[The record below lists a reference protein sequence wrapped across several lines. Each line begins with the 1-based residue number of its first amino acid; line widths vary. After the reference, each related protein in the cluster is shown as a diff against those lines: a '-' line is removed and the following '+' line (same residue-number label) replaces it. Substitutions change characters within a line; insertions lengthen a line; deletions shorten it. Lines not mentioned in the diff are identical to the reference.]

1 VIADAISLAEIGA
14 AIFTLTGRP
23 GPIAKPLRDT
33 WMNKPR
39 LKTLAIWIV
48 LVGVFVFL
56 LNSRRSS
63 SPISRVSIVTF
74 HRAIDAGDVASY
86 SFQSNGISFERSSTG
101 DQFFVP
107 VDWNSGAWNEDL
119 ADKLEASGAVY
130 EQIPLP
136 QPSDGLR
143 EVVTY
148 LVAGVVVCV
157 ALYFILR
164 RVGGGANQ
172 NIFALR
178 NSKAKVAE
186 ESSKVRFDDVGGCV
200 EAKQELSEIVNFLKS
215 PQRWT
220 DAGARLPRGVLLEGP
235 PGCGK
240 TLLARAVAGETNA
253 KFYYTSASE
262 FVEMFIGVGPARV
275 RDMFDTA
282 KKESPAVLFI
292 DELDA
297 IGRRRGSGVG
307 FANEERE
314 QTLNQILVCMD
325 GFEPTDSVVVIAAT
339 NRVDILDKALVRAG
353 RFDRRI
359 RISPLDA
366 DQRAAVLKI
375 HTRNKPL
382 AENVS
387 LEDVASWTDGLN
399 GADLETL
406 TNLAA
411 LLCVRRTVDGNGIAK
426 IIPEDF
432 RLALQKRKDQQQS
445 YDALDAVLF
454 EATTQLAE
462 PTARAVVRI
471 ILVNGTEVEG
481 DVLWIDPGFVKI
493 RRLSDGTTCILPK
506 AQIAQMEARE
516 GTATVSAA
524 DIQPDRSSGSG
535 PNFA

>member
-1 VIADAISLAEIGA
+1 
-14 AIFTLTGRP
+14 
-23 GPIAKPLRDT
+23 
-33 WMNKPR
+33 MNKPR
-39 LKTLAIWIV
+39 LKTLAIWVV
-48 LVGVFVFL
+48 LIGAFVFL
-56 LNSRRSS
+56 LNLRDSDPQVHGAPLS
-63 SPISRVSIVTF
+63 VLEQ
-74 HRAIDAGDVASY
+74 AIETRDVASY
-86 SFQSNGISFERSSTG
+86 SIQSRGVIFELSSTG
-101 DQFFVP
+101 ERYLAPISWQ
-107 VDWNSGAWNEDL
+107 SESTKDL
-119 ADKLEASGAVY
+119 FRKLGASGAIY
-130 EQIPLP
+130 EEMAPR
-136 QPSDGLR
+136 SDALKSAM
-143 EVVTY
+143 TY
-148 LVAGVVVCV
+148 LVVGVVLVLG
-157 ALYFILR
+157 LYFVLR
-164 RVGGGANQ
+164 RIGGGANQ

-178 NSKAKVAE
+178 SSKARIAE
-186 ESSKVRFDDVGGCV
+186 ETSKVRFEDVGGCV
-200 EAKQELSEIVNFLKS
+200 EAKQELSDIVNFLKS

-220 DAGARLPRGVLLEGP
+220 EAGARLPRGVLLEGP

-339 NRVDILDKALVRAG
+339 NRADILDKALVRAG

-366 DQRAAVLKI
+366 DQRATVLKI

-382 AENVS
+382 ADDVS
-387 LEDVASWTDGLN
+387 LDEVASWTEGLN

-411 LLCVRRTVDGNGIAK
+411 LLSVRRTADGGSKAGI
-426 IIPEDF
+426 ITEDF
-432 RLALQKRKDQQQS
+432 QLALQKRKDQQHS

-493 RRLSDGTTCILPK
+493 RRLSDSSTCIIPK
-506 AQIAQMEARE
+506 AQITQMEARE

-524 DIQPDRSSGSG
+524 DVQVDRSSGSG

>member
-1 VIADAISLAEIGA
+1 
-14 AIFTLTGRP
+14 
-23 GPIAKPLRDT
+23 
-33 WMNKPR
+33 MNKPR
-39 LKTLAIWIV
+39 LRTLAIWVV
-48 LVGVFVFL
+48 LVGTFVFL
-56 LNSRRSS
+56 LNLQRSD
-63 SPISRVSIVTF
+63 RSIQWGTLADLE
-74 HRAIDAGDVASY
+74 HSLENRDVASY
-86 SFQSNGISFERSSTG
+86 SIQASGVTFELSSSG
-101 DQFFVP
+101 ERFLVP
-107 VDWNSGAWNEDL
+107 INWESEWTEELSRKFEG
-119 ADKLEASGAVY
+119 SGAV
-130 EQIPLP
+130 LAGNP
-136 QPSDGLR
+136 QPSDPWKQAL
-143 EVVTY
+143 TY
-148 LVAGVVVCV
+148 LVVGIVLCM
-157 ALYFILR
+157 ALYFVLR
-164 RVGGGANQ
+164 RIGGGANQ

-178 NSKAKVAE
+178 NSKARIAE
-186 ESSKVRFDDVGGCV
+186 ESSKVRFEDVGGCV
-200 EAKQELSEIVNFLKS
+200 EAKQELSDIVNFLKA
-215 PQRWT
+215 PQRWM

-282 KKESPAVLFI
+282 RKETPAVLFI

-339 NRVDILDKALVRAG
+339 NRADILDKALVRAG

-366 DQRAAVLKI
+366 GQRVTVLKI
-375 HTRNKPL
+375 HTRNKLL
-382 AENVS
+382 ADNVS
-387 LEDVASWTDGLN
+387 LEEVASWTEGFN

-411 LLCVRRTVDGNGIAK
+411 LLSVRRTSDGGSPAGI
-426 IIPEDF
+426 ITEDF

-445 YDALDAVLF
+445 FDALDAVLF

-471 ILVNGTEVEG
+471 ILVNGAEVEG
-481 DVLWIDPGFVKI
+481 DVLWIDPGFVKV
-493 RRLSDGTTCILPK
+493 RRLSDGSTCIIPK
-506 AQIAQMEARE
+506 AQITQMEARD

-524 DIQPDRSSGSG
+524 DVQVDRSSGSG

>member
-1 VIADAISLAEIGA
+1 
-14 AIFTLTGRP
+14 
-23 GPIAKPLRDT
+23 
-33 WMNKPR
+33 MNKPK
-39 LKTLAIWIV
+39 LQTLAIWVV
-48 LVGVFVFL
+48 LIAAFVFL
-56 LNSRRSS
+56 LNLKDSK
-63 SPISRVSIVTF
+63 PPVTGTTLSDF
-74 HRAIDAGDVASY
+74 TQAVESGDVAAY
-86 SFQSNGISFERSSTG
+86 SIQSSSLTFERSSNG
-101 DQFFVP
+101 ERYIAP
-107 VDWNSGAWNEDL
+107 VDWSSGVWSQEL
-119 ADKLEASGAVY
+119 AEKLEASGAVY
-130 EQIPLP
+130 EPA
-136 QPSDGLR
+136 R
-143 EVVTY
+143 ELGGGMDDIVKY
-148 LVAGVVVCV
+148 LLIGVVFCLIVFFV
-157 ALYFILR
+157 LR
-164 RVGGGANQ
+164 RLGGGAQQ

-178 NSKAKVAE
+178 NSKARVAE
-186 ESSKVRFDDVGGCV
+186 ESSKVRFEDIGGCV
-200 EAKQELSEIVNFLKS
+200 EAKQELSDIVNFLRS

-253 KFYYTSASE
+253 KFYYTAGSE

-325 GFEPTDSVVVIAAT
+325 GFEPTDRVVVIAAT
-339 NRVDILDKALVRAG
+339 NRADILDKALVRAG

-359 RISPLDA
+359 KITPLDA

-382 AENVS
+382 ADSVS
-387 LEDVASWTDGLN
+387 LTDVANWTDGLN

-411 LLCVRRTVDGNGIAK
+411 LLSVRRTTDGSKKAE
-426 IIPEDF
+426 IITEDF
-432 RLALQKRKDQQQS
+432 QLALKKRRDQQQS

-462 PTARAVVRI
+462 PTARAVVKI
-471 ILVNGTEVEG
+471 ILVNNIEVEG

-493 RRLSDGTTCILPK
+493 RRLSDGSTCIIPK
-506 AQIAQMEARE
+506 AQITQMEARE
-516 GTATVSAA
+516 GTASVCAA
-524 DIQPDRSSGSG
+524 DVQVDRSSGSG

>member
-1 VIADAISLAEIGA
+1 
-14 AIFTLTGRP
+14 
-23 GPIAKPLRDT
+23 
-33 WMNKPR
+33 MNRPR
-39 LKTLAIWIV
+39 LKTLAIWVV
-48 LVGVFVFL
+48 LIGAFVFL
-56 LNSRRSS
+56 LNLKGSS
-63 SPISRVSIVTF
+63 SHVSRATMLAF
-74 HRAIDAGDVASY
+74 NQAIKAGDVASY
-86 SFQSNGISFERSSTG
+86 SFQAEGISFTRSSTG
-101 DQFFVP
+101 DRFLVP
-107 VDWNSGAWNEDL
+107 VDWKSGVWTKEL
-119 ADKLEASGAVY
+119 AGKLQASGAVY
-130 EQIPLP
+130 EQAP
-136 QPSDGLR
+136 QRSDGLTDAL
-143 EVVTY
+143 TY
-148 LVAGVVVCV
+148 LVAGVVLCLV
-157 ALYFILR
+157 LYFVLR
-164 RVGGGANQ
+164 RIGGGANQ

-178 NSKAKVAE
+178 NSKARVAE
-186 ESSKVRFDDVGGCV
+186 ESSKVHFEDVGGCV
-200 EAKQELSEIVNFLKS
+200 EAKQELSDIVNFLKS

-220 DAGARLPRGVLLEGP
+220 NAGARLPRGVLLEGP

-339 NRVDILDKALVRAG
+339 NRADILDKALVRAG

-366 DQRAAVLKI
+366 DQRATVLKI

-382 AENVS
+382 ADNVS
-387 LEDVASWTDGLN
+387 LDKVASWTEGFN

-411 LLCVRRTVDGNGIAK
+411 LLCVRRTADGGSRAE
-426 IIPEDF
+426 IIVEDF
-432 RLALQKRKDQQQS
+432 QLALQKRKDQQQS

-462 PTARAVVRI
+462 PTARAVFNMLPIPPLDGSRI
-471 ILVNGTEVEG
+471 ADALMPARLRPLWHQFSNYGFMLLIAMFLLPMLLMGANLVQLLF
-481 DVLWIDPGFVKI
+481 DAFL
-493 RRLSDGTTCILPK
+493 
-506 AQIAQMEARE
+506 
-516 GTATVSAA
+516 
-524 DIQPDRSSGSG
+524 
-535 PNFA
+535 

>member
-1 VIADAISLAEIGA
+1 MSALE
-14 AIFTLTGRP
+14 
-23 GPIAKPLRDT
+23 
-33 WMNKPR
+33 
-39 LKTLAIWIV
+39 
-48 LVGVFVFL
+48 
-56 LNSRRSS
+56 
-63 SPISRVSIVTF
+63 
-74 HRAIDAGDVASY
+74 RAIETGDVAAY
-86 SFQSNGISFERSSTG
+86 SFQAEGIAFERSTTG
-101 DQFFVP
+101 ERYLVQ
-107 VDWNSGAWNEDL
+107 VDWESNDELTEDL
-119 ADKLEASGAVY
+119 ARRLHATGAVY
-130 EQIPLP
+130 EQARPR
-136 QPSDGLR
+136 SDGLTR
-143 EVVTY
+143 SLPW
-148 LVAGVVVCV
+148 LVAGVVLCV
-157 ALYFILR
+157 ALYFVLR
-164 RVGGGANQ
+164 RIGGGAHQ

-178 NSKAKVAE
+178 NSKARVAE
-186 ESSKVRFDDVGGCV
+186 ESSKVRFEDVGGCV
-200 EAKQELSEIVNFLKS
+200 EAKQELSDIVHFLKS

-240 TLLARAVAGETNA
+240 TLLARAVAGETDA

-282 KKESPAVLFI
+282 KREPPAVVFI

-325 GFEPTDSVVVIAAT
+325 GFEPTDRIVVIAAT
-339 NRVDILDKALVRAG
+339 NRADILDKALVRAG

-359 RISPLDA
+359 RINPLDA
-366 DQRAAVLKI
+366 AQRAAVLRI

-382 AENVS
+382 AESVS
-387 LEDVASWTDGLN
+387 LEDVANWTEGLN

-411 LLCVRRTVDGNGIAK
+411 LLAVRRTAEGSSRVE
-426 IIPEDF
+426 IITEDF
-432 RLALQKRKDQQQS
+432 RLALQQRKDQQQS

-481 DVLWIDPGFVKI
+481 DVLWIDPGFAKI
-493 RRLSDGTTCILPK
+493 RRLSDGSTCIIPK
-506 AQIAQMEARE
+506 AQITQLEARE

-524 DIQPDRSSGSG
+524 DIQVDRSSGSG